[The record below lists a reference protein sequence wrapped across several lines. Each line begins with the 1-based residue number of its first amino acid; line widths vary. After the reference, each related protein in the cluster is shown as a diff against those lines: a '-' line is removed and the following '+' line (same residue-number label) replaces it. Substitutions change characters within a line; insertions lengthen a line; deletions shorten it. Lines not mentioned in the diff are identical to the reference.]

1 MKKCKRHLT
10 ETNTSTLKR
19 CENCRVADSNEQQAD
34 VKVKTKTNKKK
45 VGGNK

>member
-19 CENCRVADSNEQQAD
+19 CSQCRVAD

-45 VGGNK
+45 DGGSK